1 MRNSSKN
8 LEKQLLAYST
18 AAGAVLAVAPSS
30 DATVVVTNINTTLT
44 YNSSG
49 QVDLLVNSIKRF
61 QISLNV
67 TNYFGGGATPI
78 REAAFNIVP
87 NTDAAFWR
95 RAGNSSVLPLAL
107 NAPVQGGNWSRVPY
121 ARNMAWA
128 MWQSTFSRIGTAGPF
143 AQNLG
148 VTNYLGLRFLVSGV
162 TNYGWAS
169 VLVSPD
175 MQSYTIGRFVY
186 DNTGGNILAGVI
198 PEPNSLSLLALG
210 AAGLFAF
217 RRSRKNAKP

>member
-1 MRNSSKN
+1 
-8 LEKQLLAYST
+8 
-18 AAGAVLAVAPSS
+18 
-30 DATVVVTNINTTLT
+30 
-44 YNSSG
+44 
-49 QVDLLVNSIKRF
+49 
-61 QISLNV
+61 
-67 TNYFGGGATPI
+67 
-78 REAAFNIVP
+78 
-87 NTDAAFWR
+87 
-95 RAGNSSVLPLAL
+95 
-107 NAPVQGGNWSRVPY
+107 
-121 ARNMAWA
+121 
-128 MWQSTFSRIGTAGPF
+128 
-143 AQNLG
+143 
-148 VTNYLGLRFLVSGV
+148 LRFLVSGV